1 MSRHTQIAAWSETS
15 SIGVSRRRKL
25 TNDNDICHG
34 WKMKKPAL
42 TPPLVTKKPQ
52 TFELHGDTRTDDY
65 FWLREKENP
74 DVIALLNSENAYTE
88 SYLTQH
94 QPLMD
99 SLFSEMKARIA
110 EDDADVPVK
119 QGDWFYYSRIAAG
132 QEYSIHCRKFKSLD
146 APEEI
151 ILDENELA
159 VGKDYL
165 SVDAVEA
172 SPDHKWLA
180 YSVDIDGSERH
191 QVRFKNLETG
201 EHSPEV
207 IMGAATS
214 LEWAET
220 AANEERV
227 VFYSLLDAQD
237 RPDRI
242 ARHVLG
248 HSPDQDVTVYKEADP
263 QMFVGIGKT
272 RSREYIL
279 LESHGKVT
287 SEVQFISAHTPYAD
301 FKMVEPRKRG
311 VTYSV
316 DHHGDQFLIV
326 TNDTVQNFR
335 LCSAPVNSPGAADW
349 KELRRG
355 TPTLLIKDIDPFK
368 NFWVLFERE
377 NGLPQLRVIDLI
389 KKDEHV
395 IEFPEPTYQVGS
407 GGNPEFETEIYR
419 LGYTSMVTPSSVID
433 YNLRDRSRVVRKTQK
448 IPSGYDPS
456 LYQSEYVFATA
467 EDGVKIPIS
476 LVYKKAGF
484 KKDGSHPLYLYG
496 YGSYGMSMPATF
508 STVRLSLL
516 DRGFV
521 YAIAHIRGGSEMG
534 RPWYETAKFLT
545 KKTTFSDFVT
555 SAKFL
560 AKEGFGREGEIII
573 SGGSAG
579 GMLVGAALNMAPGLY
594 KAAVADVPFVDV
606 LNTMLDT
613 TLPLTPIEFEEWGNP
628 QNPDYYHYMKS
639 YSPYDNVQPREYPHM
654 LVTSGLNDPR
664 VTYWEPAKWVA
675 KLRELKT
682 DKNLLIQ
689 FIHMGAGH
697 GGPSGRYEAI
707 KEYAREYAFVL
718 DVFGLA

>member
-1 MSRHTQIAAWSETS
+1 
-15 SIGVSRRRKL
+15 
-25 TNDNDICHG
+25 
-34 WKMKKPAL
+34 MKKPTL
-42 TPPLVTKKPQ
+42 SPPLVLKKPQ
-52 TFELHGDTRTDDY
+52 TFELHGDMRTDDY

-74 DVIALLNSENAYTE
+74 AVIAHLNDENKYTE
-88 SYLTQH
+88 SYLSQH

-99 SLFSEMKARIA
+99 SLFNEMKARIA

-119 QGDWFYYSRIAAG
+119 NGDWYYYSRIQSG
-132 QEYSIHCRKFKSLD
+132 QEYSVHCRKFKSLD

-151 ILDENELA
+151 ILDENVLA
-159 VGKDYL
+159 EGKDYF
-165 SVDAVEA
+165 SIDALEP

-207 IMGAATS
+207 ITGAATS
-214 LEWAET
+214 LEWAEQD
-220 AANEERV
+220 RV
-227 VFYSLLDAQD
+227 VFYTLLDAQD
-237 RPDRI
+237 RPDRV

-248 HSPDQDVTVYKEADP
+248 QSPEHDVTVYKENDP
-263 QMFVGIGKT
+263 QHFVGVSKS
-272 RSREYIL
+272 RSREFL
-279 LESHGKVT
+279 FLESHGKVT
-287 SEVQFISAHTPYAD
+287 SEVQFLAARDPLGT

-311 VTYSV
+311 VIYSV
-316 DHHGDQFLIV
+316 DHHAEKFLIV

-335 LCSAPVNSPGAADW
+335 LVETPVASPGAANW
-349 KELRRG
+349 KEIRRG
-355 TPTLLIKDIDPFK
+355 SPTLLIKAVDPFRD
-368 NFWVLFERE
+368 FWVVLERE
-377 NGLPQLRVIDLI
+377 NGLPQIRVMDL
-389 KKDEHV
+389 KSKTEHV
-395 IEFPEPTYQVGS
+395 IDFPEPTYQVGS
-407 GGNPEFETEIYR
+407 GGNVEFDSDTYR
-419 LGYTSMVTPSSVID
+419 LTYTSMVTPSSVFD
-433 YNLRDRSRVVRKTQK
+433 YNLKTRAREVKKTQK
-448 IPSGYDPS
+448 IPSGYDPT
-456 LYQSEYVFATA
+456 LYKSEYVFATA
-467 EDGVKIPIS
+467 EDGTKIPIS
-476 LVYKKAGF
+476 LVYKKEGF

-534 RPWYETAKFLT
+534 RAWYENAKFLT

-560 AKEGFGREGEIII
+560 ASQGFAREGEIVI

-579 GMLVGAALNMAPGLY
+579 GMLVGAALNMAPKLF

-613 TLPLTPIEFEEWGNP
+613 TLPLTPVEFEEWGNP

-639 YSPYDNVQPREYPHM
+639 YSPYDNVEKRDYPHL

-675 KLRELKT
+675 KLREFKT

-689 FIHMGAGH
+689 YIHMGAGH
-697 GGPSGRYEAI
+697 GGPSGRYESL
-707 KEYAREYAFVL
+707 KEYAREYSFIL
-718 DVFGLA
+718 DVFGKA